1 MQHLDDGT
9 IHALLDGE
17 LSTEE
22 AEALASTY
30 ATAPPVRTGWR
41 RSG

>member
-17 LSTEE
+17 LTAEE
-22 AEALASTY
+22 AEALDQH
-30 ATAPPVRTGWR
+30 VRYCAACADR
-41 RSG
+41 LAE